1 LFHLVLD
8 VQVDQEEFAESDT
21 PNVLNHEVLEAQT
34 MNVDE
39 AVMQMELDDKQNVLL
54 FTNAESSALNALY
67 RRSDGSLN
75 WIEPES
81 A

>member
-1 LFHLVLD
+1 M
-8 VQVDQEEFAESDT
+8 S
-21 PNVLNHEVLEAQT
+21 
-34 MNVDE
+34 VDE
-39 AVMQMELDDKQNVLL
+39 AVMQMELDDKQNILL
-54 FTNAESSALNALY
+54 FTNAESSVLNALY